1 MTSPSRVTHT
11 ARVALILYAA
21 ALSTLTHWPRLR
33 VESPDIPRLDLFA
46 HLGAYGL
53 LGFIAGTAAPFGRIT
68 RARPAALT
76 LAALLIYAAIDESTQ
91 AIPALGRFASLD
103 DYAAN
108 ALGLTLGLAAAA
120 FTQHATRP
128 RGATAP

>member
-1 MTSPSRVTHT
+1 MTRP
-11 ARVALILYAA
+11 ARVALVLYAI

-33 VESPDIPRLDLFA
+33 VENADIPRLDLLA

-53 LGFIAGTAAPFGRIT
+53 LGFITGLAAPFGPVT

-76 LAALLIYAAIDESTQ
+76 LAALLLYAAIDESTQ
-91 AIPALGRFASLD
+91 AIPGLGRFAGFD

-120 FTQHATRP
+120 LARHATRP
-128 RGATAP
+128 RGTAST